1 MNDLSVRHE
10 QFHFHDLSTT
20 SVVVAVV
27 VVVIVVIVAVVV
39 GVGGVGVVAVVNIV
53 VVVVAIAS
61 QFYSCVQKT
70 LLLRIAFLWW
80 NDFLPISRK
89 LGFKELGL
97 FTGPLGPQ
105 VTYLTPRP
113 WLLKLYG
120 SSLTHLS

>member
-27 VVVIVVIVAVVV
+27 IVVVIFAVVV
-39 GVGGVGVVAVVNIV
+39 VVVVVVAVVNIV

-89 LGFKELGL
+89 LGFKELRL

-105 VTYLTPRP
+105 DH
-113 WLLKLYG
+113 G
-120 SSLTHLS
+120 SSGFMDLA